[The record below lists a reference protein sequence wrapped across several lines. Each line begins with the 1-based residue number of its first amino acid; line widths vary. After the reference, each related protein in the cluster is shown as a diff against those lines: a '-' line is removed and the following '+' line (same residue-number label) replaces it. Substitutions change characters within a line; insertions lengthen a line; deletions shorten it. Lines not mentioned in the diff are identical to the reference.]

1 MTAQVTITVDDYN
14 TMRDRIATLEAEREK
29 LIKDAEDARLGPTDD
44 IARKMHQLFGQAF
57 LIVKFA
63 VANLPVLAVRGWPYA
78 ALREIAKAL
87 PTLPMI
93 DEMDREISMD
103 LQLFAR
109 EAETWEGH
117 RALGV
122 ERQVLQQENL
132 ARQARLS
139 PTNPGGNFGTTL
151 IDQQQNGSTLAG
163 AHGFDNMTESWNK
176 KPRRRVATKKPTRR
190 AKRGQK

>member
-1 MTAQVTITVDDYN
+1 MTVQVTISVDEYN
-14 TMRDRIATLEAEREK
+14 AMRDRIKELEGEREK
-29 LIKDAEDARLGPTDD
+29 LIRDAEDARLGPTDD

-93 DEMDREISMD
+93 DETDREISTD

-117 RALGV
+117 RALGI
-122 ERQVLQQENL
+122 EKQVLQQENL
-132 ARQARLS
+132 ARQVRIAN
-139 PTNPGGNFGTTL
+139 PGNPGGNFGTTL
-151 IDQQQNGSTLAG
+151 LDNQANASSLSG
-163 AHGFDNMTESWNK
+163 AQGFDDMTRPWNK
-176 KPRRRVATKKPTRR
+176 KPRRRVTTKKKRR
-190 AKRGQK
+190 ASRGGK